1 MEAHFPARMTKER
14 MGASGSGLRR
24 GFGDGFEVGE
34 SFLEFAA
41 QHLVAIHDEAE
52 GFADEVVFA
61 GHAPGDDGLMVFG
74 GEGLFLATLRGT
86 GRVWIQS
93 MPVKKLIQA
102 LMPNGGNASKE
113 GGLLSSFLE

>member
-1 MEAHFPARMTKER
+1 
-14 MGASGSGLRR
+14 
-24 GFGDGFEVGE
+24 
-34 SFLEFAA
+34 
-41 QHLVAIHDEAE
+41 
-52 GFADEVVFA
+52 
-61 GHAPGDDGLMVFG
+61 MVFG

-102 LMPNGGNASKE
+102 LMPQGGNANKE